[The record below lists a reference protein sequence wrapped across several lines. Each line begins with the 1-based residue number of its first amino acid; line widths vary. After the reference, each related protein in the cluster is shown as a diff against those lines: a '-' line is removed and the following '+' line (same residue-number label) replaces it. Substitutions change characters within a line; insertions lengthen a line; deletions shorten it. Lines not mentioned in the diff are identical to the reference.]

1 MYTILNV
8 STRKST
14 DLSLKEY
21 LVQHQD
27 DIGKIEQPEDVPVDL
42 LLTENNSLMK
52 NVLQSISLKPKFDL
66 IKYQSILSKMKNDLK
81 FDNLEDLFNAVLYKD
96 VFTMVDL
103 HNRYTK
109 KELSQL
115 LCSITLYYNFKQHER
130 DEMVICIDDNHL
142 DDLGIVSIDYL
153 ISLFNERKSENHI
166 LFLPQWSSFAKYIRS
181 L

>member
-8 STRKST
+8 STLRAT

-21 LVQHQD
+21 LVQHED
-27 DIGKIEQPEDVPVDL
+27 DIGKVEQPDDIPIDL

-52 NVLQSISLKPKFDL
+52 DVLQSVSLKPKFDL
-66 IKYQSILSKMKNDLK
+66 MKYESILNKVKNDLE
-81 FDNLEDLFNAVLYKD
+81 FENLEDLFNAVLFKD

-103 HNRYTK
+103 NNRYSK

-115 LCSITLYYNFKQHER
+115 LCAITLYYNFDGKER
-130 DEMVICIDDNHL
+130 DEMVICIDDNFI
-142 DDLGIVSIDYL
+142 DDLGIVSVDYL
-153 ISLFNERKSENHI
+153 ISIFNERKSDNHI
-166 LFLPQWSSFAKYIRS
+166 LFLPQWSGFAKYIRS